1 MIFPQHHTAVQ
12 QQFDFAGKIFSLE
25 PVFDLLYQVHLSL
38 LLSPCPSSAP
48 EKHGRARMPLTRLAG
63 VPPMIVGNR
72 IADVKG
78 GQKNVRNLFQEVVC
92 AGVFLARCSA
102 LGYD

>member
-25 PVFDLLYQVHLSL
+25 PVIDLLYQVHLSL
-38 LLSPCPSSAP
+38 LLFPRPSSAP

-63 VPPMIVGNR
+63 VPPMIAGNR

-78 GQKNVRNLFQEVVC
+78 DKKFRNLFLEAVC